1 MKERIKQELGS
12 VGQVPTRLPLARC
25 QRDKSED
32 KIRRLNRWLEAIGL
46 GSEEEISQMQKIPEK
61 IPEK

>member
-12 VGQVPTRLPLARC
+12 VGQVPTGLLLARC

-46 GSEEEISQMQKIPEK
+46 GSEEEISQTQKIPEK